1 LKNVLITGALGQD
14 GLILSKLF
22 LKKRFK
28 VFGFIKKSNK
38 SKINRVKYKIN
49 DLKNKKK
56 LKKDF
61 KEINPNIVI
70 HLASSNNSY
79 IHRKEKDSFKI
90 NYLQNIICMKN
101 LLNAIKEN
109 NLKTKLVFAGSSL
122 MFKGN
127 LKKKITE
134 KDKFSSS
141 EYYGKY
147 KIDSYKLIS
156 KLNYS
161 NKINASTAILFNHDS
176 TFRNK
181 KFLIPRLIKLFKE
194 RKLNSIEQI
203 YNLNI
208 SGDFS
213 HAEDICYGIYKLSI
227 TKKKIDK
234 IILSSGERFY
244 INDIIDYLEKK
255 FNLQIRKD
263 KIKDNSNFQPLGS
276 NLVARKLLNYKV
288 KKTPIDACN
297 ELIKIICKA

>member
-1 LKNVLITGALGQD
+1 MEKFRLKIDVLNQDFQLTLFQSKIYIYLFSFIIYFKRYLLIYNYKLYKQIKLKNVLITGALGQD

-127 LKKKITE
+127 LKKK
-134 KDKFSSS
+134 
-141 EYYGKY
+141 
-147 KIDSYKLIS
+147 
-156 KLNYS
+156 
-161 NKINASTAILFNHDS
+161 NH
-176 TFRNK
+176 R
-181 KFLIPRLIKLFKE
+181 E
-194 RKLNSIEQI
+194 R
-203 YNLNI
+203 
-208 SGDFS
+208 
-213 HAEDICYGIYKLSI
+213 
-227 TKKKIDK
+227 
-234 IILSSGERFY
+234 
-244 INDIIDYLEKK
+244 
-255 FNLQIRKD
+255 
-263 KIKDNSNFQPLGS
+263 
-276 NLVARKLLNYKV
+276 
-288 KKTPIDACN
+288 
-297 ELIKIICKA
+297 

>member
-1 LKNVLITGALGQD
+1 MKNVLITGALGQD

-22 LKKRFK
+22 LKKKFK
-28 VFGFIKKSNK
+28 VFGFIKKNNQLK
-38 SKINRVKYKIN
+38 VNNVKYKIN
-49 DLKNKKK
+49 NLKNKKK

-61 KEINPNIVI
+61 KEINPHIII

-109 NLKTKLVFAGSSL
+109 DLKTKLVFAGSSL

-134 KDKFSSS
+134 KDKFKSI
-141 EYYGKY
+141 EHYGKY
-147 KIDSYKLIS
+147 KIDSYKLINEF
-156 KLNYS
+156 KRLN
-161 NKINASTAILFNHDS
+161 KMNASTAILFNHDS
-176 TFRNK
+176 SFRNK

-194 RKLNSIEQI
+194 KKLNSIEQI

-227 TKKKIDK
+227 SKEMIDK
-234 IILSSGERFY
+234 IILSSGKRFY
-244 INDIIDYLEKK
+244 INDIISYLEKK
-255 FNLQIRKD
+255 FKLQIRKD
-263 KIKDNSNFQPLGS
+263 KMKKNSNFQPLGS
-276 NLVARKLLNYKV
+276 NLLAKKLLHYKV

-297 ELIKIICKA
+297 ELIKIICKV